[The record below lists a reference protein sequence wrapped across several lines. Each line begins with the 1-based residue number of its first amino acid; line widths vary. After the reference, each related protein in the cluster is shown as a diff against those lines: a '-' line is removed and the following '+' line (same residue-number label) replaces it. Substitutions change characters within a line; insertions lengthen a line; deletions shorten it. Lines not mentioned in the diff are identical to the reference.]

1 MFNKGD
7 LKMAKKKVED
17 TLRPELKAF
26 SDKMENRLKEKDE
39 SHPDGWLGDTE
50 MELHTKLDVK
60 RYQLFKE
67 LQKGENAD
75 KEVIVSLATDVANF
89 AMMIADKQGE

>member
-7 LKMAKKKVED
+7 LKMARKKVED
-17 TLRPELKAF
+17 TLRPQVKTFA
-26 SDKMENRLKEKDE
+26 DKMENRLKEKDGL
-39 SHPDGWLGDTE
+39 HPDGWSGDTE

-67 LQKGENAD
+67 LQKGDQAD